1 MSDQFYP
8 SDLFANHPKTNQESC
23 NELASQI
30 TGTPVLPMKWQ
41 GANTYT
47 VESIDSDQIV
57 QFRSD
62 NEPFDA
68 KLTAL
73 AKAVHGN
80 LAPATQY
87 NGSLQ
92 GSQVSVWTMDKL
104 PGVGFDYLIFSEDI
118 ERKVDTAVSD
128 MARSVDARR
137 SNTA

>member
-1 MSDQFYP
+1 
-8 SDLFANHPKTNQESC
+8 
-23 NELASQI
+23 
-30 TGTPVLPMKWQ
+30 MKWQ

-73 AKAVHGN
+73 AKAVHGD

-92 GSQVSVWTMDKL
+92 GSQVSIWIMEKL
-104 PGVGFDYLIFSEDI
+104 PGVGFDYLVSSVGTESKL
-118 ERKVDTAVSD
+118 ETAVSD
-128 MARSVDARR
+128 MARLVDARR
-137 SNTA
+137 SNMA